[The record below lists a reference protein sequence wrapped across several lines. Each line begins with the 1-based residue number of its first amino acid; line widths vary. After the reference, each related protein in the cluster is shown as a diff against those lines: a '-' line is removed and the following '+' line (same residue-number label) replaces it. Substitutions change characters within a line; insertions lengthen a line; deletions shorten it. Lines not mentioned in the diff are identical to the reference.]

1 MYLVE
6 LGSYVRR
13 ARKSRGMTQSTLAR
27 EAGIARETLSLIEN
41 GSLKDLGFAK
51 VSRVLGALGLDLRV
65 SDTIGK
71 ATDAIAV
78 AASAGSTGFKE
89 PLSGEELI
97 RALLTGIPPARKSP
111 HLRRL
116 LEDSSPRL
124 VAGLVSQ
131 ISNWVEP
138 TRVQR
143 GLLSLAAKLDVA
155 ARREWTNRD

>member
-13 ARKSRGMTQSTLAR
+13 VRKSRGMTQSALAR
-27 EAGIARETLSLIEN
+27 EAGIARETLNLIES

-51 VSRVLGALGLDLRV
+51 VSRVLGVLGLDLRV

-97 RALLTGIPPARKSP
+97 WALLTGNPPARKSP

-124 VAGLVSQ
+124 VAGLVNQ

-138 TRVQR
+138 ARVQR

-155 ARREWTNRD
+155 ARREWSNRD